1 MIDLGS
7 LKFLSWLEMM
17 IFLKMRAQND
27 PAYSSM
33 NLVKFCK
40 SLKSVEMVSIKFI
53 MVILD
58 VF

>member
-1 MIDLGS
+1 
-7 LKFLSWLEMM
+7 MM